1 MIVQNPDDRLS
12 ADITHSRAVMPFSLR
27 TIADEIGKFRRTR
40 TNKNQTNKH
49 RRLAA
54 MKIFINFSMPAD

>member
-1 MIVQNPDDRLS
+1 MPLS
-12 ADITHSRAVMPFSLR
+12 AGTTANG
-27 TIADEIGKFRRTR
+27 TEKFRRTR

-54 MKIFINFSMPAD
+54 MKIFIKFSRRGDRVTARQLVTRTASTPIK